1 MTSWKLKVKESKS
14 EKYDFFGSLYVFFF
28 LFSYI
33 LFTLITFLIVF
44 LNFVYF
50 HFIKGLVSKSESK
63 VEKEEENAIYR
74 PR

>member
-14 EKYDFFGSLYVFFF
+14 EKYDFFGFTLRFFF
-28 LFSYI
+28 FSDFMFI
-33 LFTLITFLIVF
+33 LIYFFSF